1 MKNIIFN
8 FKENDIKSVS
18 NWYDELILFLWGW
31 LGMKIIPYIFL
42 LLVQLWNFDKL
53 QTMMTIN
60 LLTYATL
67 FTGFIVYLFM
77 IKPEIGNKILSS
89 FKRNHLQRTLQ
100 GYIEYLIIYMAL
112 IIVYQ
117 LLFKYFYHGNS
128 SNNNQSSLVDIS
140 FYKVAFVVMTVFLGP
155 VCEELTYRIGLCSL
169 LERKNK
175 ILAILLSGIIFG
187 LIHFDLNSLISAG
200 QGNTESLINELWN
213 LPPYLI
219 SGWALGFAYVK
230 EGCFTS
236 SWIGHFLN
244 NLLGVIQIYA

>member
-31 LGMKIIPYIFL
+31 LGMKNIPYIFL
-42 LLVQLWNFDKL
+42 FLVQLWNFDEL

-89 FKRNHLQRTLQ
+89 FKRNHLQRTWQ

-117 LLFKYFYHGNS
+117 LLFKYFYHEIH
-128 SNNNQSSLVDIS
+128 QTTI
-140 FYKVAFVVMTVFLGP
+140 KVHWLIFPSIKLH
-155 VCEELTYRIGLCSL
+155 L
-169 LERKNK
+169 L
-175 ILAILLSGIIFG
+175 L
-187 LIHFDLNSLISAG
+187 
-200 QGNTESLINELWN
+200 
-213 LPPYLI
+213 
-219 SGWALGFAYVK
+219 
-230 EGCFTS
+230 
-236 SWIGHFLN
+236 
-244 NLLGVIQIYA
+244 

>member
-31 LGMKIIPYIFL
+31 LGMNIIPYIFL
-42 LLVQLWNFDKL
+42 LLVQLWNFDEL

-100 GYIEYLIIYMAL
+100 GYIEYLIIYMTL

-155 VCEELTYRIGLCSL
+155 VCEELTYRAGLCSL
-169 LERKNK
+169 LERKSK

-187 LIHFDLNSLISAG
+187 LIHFDLSSLISAG